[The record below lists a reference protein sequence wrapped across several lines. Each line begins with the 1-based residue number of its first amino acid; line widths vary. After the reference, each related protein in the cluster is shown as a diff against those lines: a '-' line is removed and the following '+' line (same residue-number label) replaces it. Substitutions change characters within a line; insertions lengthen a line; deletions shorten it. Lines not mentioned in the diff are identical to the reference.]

1 MAGCPV
7 RMSCT
12 CTNVRSVW
20 SQVPQYFSVFLARLQ
35 LRDCELG
42 AIVNRDLSRR
52 IRSVNGIASHKQ
64 VVRSDIKL
72 AARIVHNLDEQRG
85 LWSPD
90 DAEAGQG
97 KGAGKDQQSTADVS
111 GCRLLGFIAALT
123 RLDNASLIS
132 GDGHSKTCTCICQT
146 LQVSWLPGHG
156 LIPGRVKEIN

>member
-1 MAGCPV
+1 MTGFSV

-12 CTNVRSVW
+12 CTNVGSLW
-20 SQVPQYFSVFLARLQ
+20 SQVTQCFSVFLSSLQ

-85 LWSPD
+85 LWSPG

-97 KGAGKDQQSTADVS
+97 KGAGKEQQPTADVS
-111 GCRLLGFIAALT
+111 GSFAGLWDSLRL
-123 RLDNASLIS
+123 
-132 GDGHSKTCTCICQT
+132 
-146 LQVSWLPGHG
+146 
-156 LIPGRVKEIN
+156 